1 MKRLAAAFLCLF
13 ASQTLPAQA
22 ETLSISCGA
31 VGIELKLCREGA
43 EAWSAKSGVEVR
55 IVSTPNSST
64 ERLALYQQLLAAKA
78 SDIDLFQVDVV
89 WPGILGD
96 HFVDL
101 SDHVDESAGFFPVL
115 IRNNTVDGRLVALP
129 WWTDAGILYY
139 RTDLLKK
146 HGEAVPTTW
155 QEMTETARRIMK
167 AEHDAGSRDLWGYVW
182 QGKAYEGL
190 TCNALEWLDSFG
202 AGHIVA
208 TDGKVDVNNP
218 RTLTAMKLAA
228 SWVGGI
234 SPKGVLNYDE
244 EASRGVFQSGKAVF
258 MRNWPYAWALANSD
272 DSAIKGKVGVT
283 ALPKG
288 GPDGKHTGTLG
299 GWNVAVS
306 RYSKNKEKAIALAL
320 YLTSKKEQKRRAI
333 VASYN
338 PTYPAL
344 YEDPAVLKA
353 NPFFGKLFETFS
365 NAVARPSAV
374 TGKSYN
380 RVSAEF
386 WRAVHR
392 VLAGQQDAKS
402 AVAALENRLNRIGR
416 RGRW

>member
-1 MKRLAAAFLCLF
+1 
-13 ASQTLPAQA
+13 
-22 ETLSISCGA
+22 
-31 VGIELKLCREGA
+31 VGE
-43 EAWSAKSGVEVR
+43 
-55 IVSTPNSST
+55 
-64 ERLALYQQLLAAKA
+64 
-78 SDIDLFQVDVV
+78 D
-89 WPGILGD
+89 
-96 HFVDL
+96 
-101 SDHVDESAGFFPVL
+101 AGFFPIL

-139 RTDLLKK
+139 RKDLLAK
-146 HGEAVPTTW
+146 HGEAVPETW
-155 QEMTETARRIMK
+155 RQMTDTAREIMT
-167 AEHDAGSRDLWGYVW
+167 AEHAAGNKDLWGYVW

-208 TDGKVDVNNP
+208 ADGKVDVENP
-218 RTLTAMKLAA
+218 RTLEAMKLPA

-234 SPKGVLNYDE
+234 SPTGVLNYDE

-288 GPDGKHTGTLG
+288 GPEGKHTGTLG
-299 GWNVAVS
+299 GWNIAVS
-306 RYSKNKEKAIALAL
+306 RYSKHKEKAISLAL
-320 YLTSKKEQKRRAI
+320 YLTSKGEQKRRAI
-333 VASYN
+333 TASYN

-344 YEDPAVLKA
+344 YKDPAVLKA
-353 NPFFGKLFETFS
+353 NPFFGKLFATFS

-386 WRAVHR
+386 WRTTHR
-392 VLAGQQDAKS
+392 ILSGQQDAES
-402 AVAALENRLNRIGR
+402 AITALENRLNKIGR